1 LKGSKHRLVS
11 KLARMAQQEKRTCD
25 CEYPLHQPIGRRP
38 NQIGRHARK
47 RLQDHTRRSEQLPAH
62 GSGPIS
68 KIENSKMYIT
78 DEKRK
83 ISERTNRPLHG
94 RELQKPEP
102 LKQSKLQGLKR
113 KSIVPSFRRHYIL
126 AQAVVLLYKV
136 SRVGGAG
143 TLAEHRR
150 DRRLRSRLSPR
161 LKAFSHFPPP
171 PPLHPSDD
179 TMRECISI
187 HIGQAGIQVGNA
199 CWELYCLEHGI
210 QVTIRPI
217 PLTHSHC

>member
-1 LKGSKHRLVS
+1 MYH
-11 KLARMAQQEKRTCD
+11 
-25 CEYPLHQPIGRRP
+25 
-38 NQIGRHARK
+38 
-47 RLQDHTRRSEQLPAH
+47 RRSGKYQNEPT
-62 GSGPIS
+62 GRCTD
-68 KIENSKMYIT
+68 ENS
-78 DEKRK
+78 R
-83 ISERTNRPLHG
+83 SPNRQNNRNCRG
-94 RELQKPEP
+94 SNAKN
-102 LKQSKLQGLKR
+102 
-113 KSIVPSFRRHYIL
+113 IVPSFRRHSIV
-126 AQAVVLLYKV
+126 AQAVVLFYKA

-150 DRRLRSRLSPR
+150 DRRLRTRLSPR
-161 LKAFSHFPPP
+161 LKAPFSHFPHA

-217 PLTHSHC
+217 PLPFSHSHC